1 MSPSAIGTASA
12 LNGLWTIVVQLTFL
26 NRIRRWLGISRA
38 YKTLTFGWIIV
49 WLLLPNLRTL
59 LEISETPLPRENPQD
74 PILYPEVRGW
84 ITSIGVNLMLSFVTI
99 VGLSNSL
106 LMVLIN
112 FSSPDRSALGAV
124 NGISTAVGVSQT
136 CKSQL
141 TQSAWLECWAHQ
153 SSVPCSQSPWTE
165 RCSTGDCGGCLWC
178 SWRLRTFSRVY
189 VYHRIQTPK
198 CTKRRRTSS
207 EDMFI
212 ARLSFHKWNEEPA

>member
-1 MSPSAIGTASA
+1 MGVLGSYGIQTGADSFDHHVHEFVRQHLRHRANVRFVGGAWAAGSLLFFFDKRNGLSMSPSAIGTASA
-12 LNGLWTIVVQLTFL
+12 LNGLWTVVAQLTML

-59 LEISETPLPRENPQD
+59 MEMTETPLPRNQPHEPL
-74 PILYPEVRGW
+74 LYPPVRGW

-124 NGISTAVGVSQT
+124 NGISTAVGVSNIRNQ
-136 CKSQL
+136 
-141 TQSAWLECWAHQ
+141 ADE
-153 SSVPCSQSPWTE
+153 
-165 RCSTGDCGGCLWC
+165 
-178 SWRLRTFSRVY
+178 
-189 VYHRIQTPK
+189 
-198 CTKRRRTSS
+198 
-207 EDMFI
+207 
-212 ARLSFHKWNEEPA
+212 